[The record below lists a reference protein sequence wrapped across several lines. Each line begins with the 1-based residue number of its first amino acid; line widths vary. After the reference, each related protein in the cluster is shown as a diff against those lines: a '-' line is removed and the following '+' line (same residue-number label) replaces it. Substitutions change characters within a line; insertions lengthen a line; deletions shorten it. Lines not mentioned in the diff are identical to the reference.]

1 METITISVAGEEL
14 EVISIELSTEE
25 VRALY
30 NARKELTKKVEELTK
45 ELDSSKKNH
54 EYARINLVEATAE
67 LGEGHTL
74 LTALGIKDKTD
85 HEESYYRK
93 DLKIATRIA
102 LYIAA
107 NK

>member
-1 METITISVAGEEL
+1 METIRINVTGEEF
-14 EVISIELSTEE
+14 EVISLDLTTEE
-25 VRALY
+25 VQSLY
-30 NARKELTKKVEELTK
+30 NFRQTYTKKIEELTK
-45 ELDSSKKNH
+45 QLEQEKKNH
-54 EYARINLVEATAE
+54 EYTRNSLSDASSE